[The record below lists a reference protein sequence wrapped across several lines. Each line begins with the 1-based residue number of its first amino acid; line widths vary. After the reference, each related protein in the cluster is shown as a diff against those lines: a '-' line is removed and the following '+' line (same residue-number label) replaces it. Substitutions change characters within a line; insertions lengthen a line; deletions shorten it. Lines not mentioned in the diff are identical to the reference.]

1 MQNLNNI
8 NDNELINYLLTSE
21 FDDNELTHDMLRFLL
36 LKFKSFYRIQ
46 YGRNQVLKNDLEIKM
61 RNADEEI
68 TYLKKKLE
76 ESDREKD
83 FFKNELEYLE
93 NSLLNRKLT
102 FKERWKGRL
111 F

>member
-21 FDDNELTHDMLRFLL
+21 FDDSELTHDMLRFLL

-46 YGRNQVLKNDLEIKM
+46 YGRNQILKDDLEIKT
-61 RNADEEI
+61 RNSNEEI
-68 TYLKKKLE
+68 TFLKKKLE
-76 ESDREKD
+76 ESNKEK
-83 FFKNELEYLE
+83 ELVKKEFDILT
-93 NSLLNRKLT
+93 NSLKYRRLT

-111 F
+111 Y